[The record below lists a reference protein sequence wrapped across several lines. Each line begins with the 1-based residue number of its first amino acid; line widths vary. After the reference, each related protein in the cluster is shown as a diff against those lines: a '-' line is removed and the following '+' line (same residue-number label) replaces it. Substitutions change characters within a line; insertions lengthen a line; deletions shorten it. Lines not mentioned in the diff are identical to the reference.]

1 MAARHESRRTTSP
14 RKTSPPTR
22 TIAGK
27 GGSEVEAGY
36 SPGEVTIQALVAA
49 VPGLRELAEL
59 TGEQIAQIGSQDM
72 NDGLWL
78 RLAARMNAIF
88 AQDAFYRY

>member
-1 MAARHESRRTTSP
+1 MSKVHILATGG
-14 RKTSPPTR
+14 

-36 SPGEVTIQALVAA
+36 SPGEVTIQALVTA